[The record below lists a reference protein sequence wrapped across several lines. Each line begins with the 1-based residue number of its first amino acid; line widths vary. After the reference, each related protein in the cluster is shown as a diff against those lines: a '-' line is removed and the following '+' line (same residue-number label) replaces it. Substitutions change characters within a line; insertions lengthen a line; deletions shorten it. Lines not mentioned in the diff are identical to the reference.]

1 MGLVEFMWFRC
12 VYYLVFFFFFS
23 LFHSFFSL
31 VFLFLRGAWW
41 GCAYACAVVLFWLWL
56 LYYCIVMSAF
66 YVIKRLLVFALGA
79 KGSWIEA
86 GSLEPVK
93 YVGLNHLVEAS

>member
-1 MGLVEFMWFRC
+1 
-12 VYYLVFFFFFS
+12 
-23 LFHSFFSL
+23 
-31 VFLFLRGAWW
+31 
-41 GCAYACAVVLFWLWL
+41 
-56 LYYCIVMSAF
+56 MSAF